1 MPDAGDDEEGLTDAE
16 YRALFRAVRRHDG
29 GGDVPA
35 LFKAASAFGDDR
47 ATLARLARAPGAD
60 LDRAD
65 ACAPH
70 LTPLMYAAA
79 AGDEA
84 LVRLLLEL
92 GAYTRARA
100 SMRAH

>member
-1 MPDAGDDEEGLTDAE
+1 MPDAADDEEGLTDLE

-35 LFKAASAFGDDR
+35 LFKAAATFADDR
-47 ATLARLARAPGAD
+47 ATIAALARRPGAE

-70 LTPLMYAAA
+70 LTPLM
-79 AGDEA
+79 
-84 LVRLLLEL
+84 
-92 GAYTRARA
+92 
-100 SMRAH
+100 